1 MEQHGEDRIKD
12 TGTVSEPE
20 VVYAHRSRR
29 PSMRKGIPHPDGVN
43 QSMEESAAAWRR
55 QIDEFI
61 AEGNRIYETGDTA
74 ARKDLARRMEAFMR
88 ENSTRERLMERIAI
102 SEQQIRRGEYMTA
115 DESMAHRYSG
125 IRLQYIRA
133 KICRKTEQHL

>member
-1 MEQHGEDRIKD
+1 MEKQHVHVEERQV
-12 TGTVSEPE
+12 TGTDLIGEPE
-20 VVYAHRSRR
+20 VAYARRSRKPR
-29 PSMRKGIPHPDGVN
+29 TRKGISQPDGVN

-115 DESMAHRYSG
+115 DEADEAVR
-125 IRLQYIRA
+125 RA
-133 KICRKTEQHL
+133 LPWLW

>member
-1 MEQHGEDRIKD
+1 MEKRYGEDKIKGTD
-12 TGTVSEPE
+12 TVSEPE
-20 VVYAHRSRR
+20 VAYAHCSRGDR
-29 PSMRKGIPHPDGVN
+29 TRKRIPQPDGVN

-61 AEGNRIYETGDTA
+61 AESNRIYETGDVA

-88 ENSTRERLMERIAI
+88 ENSKIERLMERIAI

-115 DESMAHRYSG
+115 DEADEAVR
-125 IRLQYIRA
+125 RA
-133 KICRKTEQHL
+133 LPWLR

>member
-1 MEQHGEDRIKD
+1 MIRKIAEQHRK
-12 TGTVSEPE
+12 
-20 VVYAHRSRR
+20 SRTR
-29 PSMRKGIPHPDGVN
+29 HDIPQPDGVN

-61 AEGNRIYETGDTA
+61 AERNRIHETGDIA
-74 ARKDLARRMEAFMR
+74 ARKDWARRMEAFMR

-115 DESMAHRYSG
+115 DEADEAVR
-125 IRLQYIRA
+125 RA
-133 KICRKTEQHL
+133 LPWLR

>member
-1 MEQHGEDRIKD
+1 MEKRKHVEDRSIS
-12 TGTVSEPE
+12 TGLVNEPE
-20 VVYAHRSRR
+20 ATYARQSRVSR
-29 PSMRKGIPHPDGVN
+29 IRKDVLQPGVTDHTK
-43 QSMEESAAAWRR
+43 EKAAAWRR

-61 AEGNRIYETGDTA
+61 AESNRIYETGDTA

-115 DESMAHRYSG
+115 DEADEAVR
-125 IRLQYIRA
+125 RA
-133 KICRKTEQHL
+133 LPWLR

>member
-1 MEQHGEDRIKD
+1 MEKQHVHVEEMKV
-12 TGTVSEPE
+12 TGAGSIGEPE
-20 VVYAHRSRR
+20 VAYARHNRR
-29 PSMRKGIPHPDGVN
+29 PRTRKDIPHPDDVN
-43 QSMEESAAAWRR
+43 QSMEEAAAAWRR

-115 DESMAHRYSG
+115 DEADEAVR
-125 IRLQYIRA
+125 RA
-133 KICRKTEQHL
+133 LPWLR

>member
-1 MEQHGEDRIKD
+1 MEKRQHVEDRSIS
-12 TGTVSEPE
+12 TGLVNEPE
-20 VVYAHRSRR
+20 VTYARQSK
-29 PSMRKGIPHPDGVN
+29 MLMIRKDVLQSGITDHTK
-43 QSMEESAAAWRR
+43 EKAAAWRR

-61 AEGNRIYETGDTA
+61 AESNRIYETGDTA

-115 DESMAHRYSG
+115 DEADEAVR
-125 IRLQYIRA
+125 RA
-133 KICRKTEQHL
+133 LPWLR

>member
-29 PSMRKGIPHPDGVN
+29 PSMRKGIPHPDSVN

-61 AEGNRIYETGDTA
+61 AEGNRI
-74 ARKDLARRMEAFMR
+74 AFMR

-115 DESMAHRYSG
+115 DEADEAVR
-125 IRLQYIRA
+125 RA
-133 KICRKTEQHL
+133 LPWLR

>member
-1 MEQHGEDRIKD
+1 MEKRQHIEDRSIS
-12 TGTVSEPE
+12 TGLVNEPE
-20 VVYAHRSRR
+20 VTYARQSRVSR
-29 PSMRKGIPHPDGVN
+29 IRKDVLQPGVTDHTN
-43 QSMEESAAAWRR
+43 EKAAAWRR

-61 AEGNRIYETGDTA
+61 AESNRIYETGDTA

-115 DESMAHRYSG
+115 DEADEAVR
-125 IRLQYIRA
+125 RA
-133 KICRKTEQHL
+133 LPWLR

>member
-1 MEQHGEDRIKD
+1 MEKRYGEDRIKGTD
-12 TGTVSEPE
+12 TVSEPE
-20 VVYAHRSRR
+20 VAYAHCSRGD
-29 PSMRKGIPHPDGVN
+29 STRKRIPQPDGVN
-43 QSMEESAAAWRR
+43 QSMEESAAAWSR

-61 AEGNRIYETGDTA
+61 AESNRIYETGDTA

-115 DESMAHRYSG
+115 EEADEAVR
-125 IRLQYIRA
+125 RA
-133 KICRKTEQHL
+133 LPWLR

>member
-1 MEQHGEDRIKD
+1 MEKMYAEERKA
-12 TGTVSEPE
+12 TVAGSIGEPE
-20 VVYAHRSRR
+20 VAYTCYSRR
-29 PSMRKGIPHPDGVN
+29 PRTRNGISQPDGVN
-43 QSMEESAAAWRR
+43 QSMEEAAVAWRR

-115 DESMAHRYSG
+115 DEADEAVR
-125 IRLQYIRA
+125 RA
-133 KICRKTEQHL
+133 LPWLR